1 VRRQYEEEI
10 EAEITRH
17 GAAIAQARFAVL
29 GDTVYPDA
37 TFTLRVSY
45 GTVRGWME
53 DGVMVE
59 PYTTMA
65 GLYARHSG
73 SPPYALPQRWLAAKP
88 RVDLDTPLNLVTDTD
103 IIGGNS
109 GSPLLNREAEIVGLV
124 FDGNRH
130 AIGGEYW
137 FDPARNRTVSVD
149 SRGIREALSSVY
161 RATRLLEEIDGARTA
176 RR

>member
-1 VRRQYEEEI
+1 
-10 EAEITRH
+10 
-17 GAAIAQARFAVL
+17 
-29 GDTVYPDA
+29 VYPDA

-45 GTVRGWME
+45 GTVKGWTE

-59 PYTTMA
+59 PYTTIA
-65 GLYARHSG
+65 GLYTRHSG
-73 SPPYALPQRWLAAKP
+73 SPPYKLPQRWLDAKP
-88 RVDLDTPLNLVTDTD
+88 RVSLDTPLNLVSDTD

-109 GSPLLNREAEIVGLV
+109 GSPLLNRDGEIVGLV

-137 FDPARNRTVSVD
+137 FDAAKNRTVNVD

-161 RATRLLEEIDGARTA
+161 RATRLLEEIDSARTSS
-176 RR
+176 R